1 MAIISVKLSNN
12 LTRKTVMVDSATP
25 IRKIFEDNDIE
36 YSNGVTS
43 LDGASLP
50 AGSMDKSLEEL
61 GVTGD
66 SCYLMVSVKA
76 DCASDELAPECN
88 PIVEHGA
95 PAVACVKVV
104 GNAAVVVSSADLD
117 DVKTLAKYRPEALML
132 YKGEGKDKEPVFMVS
147 TGKGD
152 GSINKNGAVFGSAT
166 TADGKATITLRIP
179 EGTEDVKAWVEE
191 AIGVSILHLK
201 KVEAQ
206 FADALDEV
214 KTEKKAVAESI
225 SIA

>member
-36 YSNGVTS
+36 YSNGITS

-61 GVTGD
+61 GVTND

-76 DCASDELAPECN
+76 DCAADGEE
-88 PIVEHGA
+88 I
-95 PAVACVKVV
+95 PAATVACVKVV
-104 GNAAVVVSSADLD
+104 GNAAVVVSSADLE
-117 DVKTLAKYRPEALML
+117 DVKTLAKYRPESLML
-132 YKGEGKDKEPVFMVS
+132 YKGEGKDKEPVFMVG

-166 TADGKATITLRIP
+166 TSDGKATITLRIP

-206 FADALDEV
+206 FAAALAEV
-214 KTEKKAVAESI
+214 KTEKKAVADSI